1 MNLYWKSL
9 FGGLMSTSKYEDKLH
24 KEVADYKRFLLISE
38 SKELEE
44 YNELY
49 KQVKSSNFK
58 ELKRTLRSRKY
69 KDTQEYRDMAKFKKL
84 DSNSKLKT
92 YFQVLD
98 SQELADYL
106 AFKATPE
113 FVSLANHDLVKKSP
127 ELTRFKKFEKS
138 KDYQIYTRFHGS
150 YIVKEYLELKEKVS
164 NPEFQKN
171 NEFWAN
177 PKRWETTKEYQ
188 DEKRFHQL
196 ADNEDIQFYV
206 KHKIED
212 FKYIAGCELVF
223 EDNFD
228 WNSLNASK
236 WDPGFH
242 YKSPLLVGNHS
253 FVNEQQ
259 ANNNGNN
266 VRVIAGNLHI
276 VTKEQKT
283 EALTWH
289 PEKGFVQKEFNY
301 TSDVIHGCNAS
312 FQKGGLYR
320 AKMRF
325 AGSKGVTHALW
336 LRGEEKTPHINICK
350 CENGEIEVGIYWSSK
365 FETKYTST
373 RIKGLNL
380 SNFFVYSF
388 EWNEKELIWY
398 INDLEV
404 FRTSNFMPQEAMYP
418 MINSFIAEGKK
429 AGEADFEID
438 YIKVYK
444 KK

>member
-9 FGGLMSTSKYEDKLH
+9 FGALMSTAKYEDKLH
-24 KEVADYKRFLLISE
+24 KEADDYKRFLLISE

-44 YNELY
+44 YKELY

-84 DSNSKLKT
+84 DSNSNLKA
-92 YFQVLD
+92 YFQVLK
-98 SQELADYL
+98 SQDLADYL

-113 FVSLANHDLVKKSP
+113 FVSLANHDLVKQSP
-127 ELTRFKKFEKS
+127 ELTRLKKFEKS
-138 KDYQIYTRFHGS
+138 KEYQVYTRFH
-150 YIVKEYLELKEKVS
+150 KEKIS
-164 NPEFQKN
+164 NPDFQKN

-177 PKRWETTKEYQ
+177 PKRWETTKEY
-188 DEKRFHQL
+188 ELENRFHQL
-196 ADNEDIQFYV
+196 ADNDDMKFYL
-206 KHKIED
+206 KHKISD
-212 FKYIAGCELVF
+212 FALVAGYELVF

-228 WNSLNASK
+228 WNSLDSSK
-236 WDPGFH
+236 WEIGFN
-242 YKSPLLVGNHS
+242 YKNSALVGKHS

-276 VTKEQKT
+276 VTKEQKV
-283 EALTWH
+283 EALAWH
-289 PEKGFVQKEFNY
+289 TEKGFVQKSFDY
-301 TSDVIHGCNAS
+301 TSDVLHGSNACC
-312 FQKGGLYR
+312 QKGGLYR

-325 AGSKGVTHALW
+325 AGAKGVTHALW
-336 LRGEEKTPHINICK
+336 LKGEDNTPHINICK
-350 CENGEIEVGIYWSSK
+350 SENGEVEVGIYWSSK

-380 SNFFVYSF
+380 SNFFIYSF
-388 EWNEKELIWY
+388 VWNDKELIWY

-404 FRTSNFMPQEAMYP
+404 FRTSNFMPQEDMYP
-418 MINSFIAEGKK
+418 MINSFISEGKK
-429 AGEADFEID
+429 GGEADFEID
-438 YIKVYK
+438 HIQVYCQN
-444 KK
+444 